1 MRNDILNDVIKAND
15 NLIIPGVVVKN
26 FEKLNLEANEF
37 LLMMYFINQKDNVT
51 LDVIR
56 ISNDL
61 NMESSV
67 IFELINKLNEKNYI
81 SIEMKKTNGVI
92 EEYISTDLFYN
103 KLTSIV
109 LDKKKEDNDNDIYS
123 LFEKEFGRQLSPTE
137 CENIDRWV
145 ENDISIELIKEALK
159 ESILNGVRN
168 MRYIDKILF
177 NWTSNGYKTVEDI
190 KRKKEKKDE
199 ETIEKLYDYDWLNE

>member
-1 MRNDILNDVIKAND
+1 MKNDILNDVIKVND

-26 FEKLNLEANEF
+26 FDKLNLEAKEF
-37 LLMMYFINQKDNVT
+37 LLMIYFINQKDNVT
-51 LDVIR
+51 LDVVR

-61 NMESSV
+61 NMDSSV
-67 IFELINKLNEKNYI
+67 VFELINKLNEKNYI
-81 SIEMKKTNGVI
+81 SIEMKKTNGII
-92 EEYISTDLFYN
+92 EEFISTDLFYN

-137 CENIDRWV
+137 CENIDRWI
-145 ENDISIELIKEALK
+145 ENDISEELIKEALK
-159 ESILNGVRN
+159 EAILNGVRN

-177 NWTSNGYKTVEDI
+177 NWSNNGYKTVEDI
-190 KRKKEKKDE
+190 KRKKETKSDE
-199 ETIEKLYDYDWLNE
+199 IIEKLYDYDWLNE